1 MLKTERLLET
11 VFLLLDKR
19 KVTAE
24 ALAARF
30 GVSKRTVLRDMESLS
45 LAGIPLYG
53 RQGKEGGFS
62 LMETFIL
69 DKSLLTA
76 EEQKE
81 ILSALETMKPFT
93 ENHTEKLLMKL
104 KGIFSSPEPR
114 TDWLE
119 VDFFR
124 WGKKNGDSERFN
136 LLKSCIL
143 KRQPV
148 AFVYSGTSGKTEKR
162 QAYPLKLVFKKNTW
176 YLQGFC
182 PDKNDY
188 RTFKLNRLRELSV
201 LPGSFEDKY
210 RPPLLDNPEY
220 ILETPATNPP
230 DTGNQNPPDTDNQ
243 NPPDTNNQNPPDTG
257 NQNPPDT
264 TMQNPPVPVISLILE
279 FSPEVAYRV
288 YDEFE
293 PEEITPNSDGSF
305 TVEVSYPETDWVYG
319 YILSFGT
326 AVTVISPRRVAEII
340 KSRSEKIFQK
350 YL

>member
-24 ALAARF
+24 ELATRF
-30 GVSKRTVLRDMESLS
+30 GVSKRTVLRDMESLA
-45 LAGIPLYG
+45 LARIPLYG

-62 LMETFIL
+62 LMDTFVL

-93 ENHTEKLLMKL
+93 ENHTEKLLVKL
-104 KGIFSSPEPR
+104 KGIFSSPEAR

-119 VDFFR
+119 VDFSR
-124 WGKKNGDSERFN
+124 WGKKTGDSEKFN
-136 LLKSCIL
+136 LLKTCIL

-148 AFVYSGTSGKTEKR
+148 TFVYSGTSGKTENR
-162 QAYPLKLVFKKNTW
+162 QTYPLKLVFKKNTW

-188 RTFKLNRLRELSV
+188 RIFKLNRLRRLSV
-201 LPGSFEDKY
+201 LPGNFEDKY
-210 RPPLLDNPEY
+210 HPPLLDTSEYVPEN
-220 ILETPATNPP
+220 PATNPP
-230 DTGNQNPPDTDNQ
+230 DTSNP
-243 NPPDTNNQNPPDTG
+243 
-257 NQNPPDT
+257 NPPDT
-264 TMQNPPVPVISLILE
+264 TMPNPPIPVISLTLQ
-279 FSPEVAYRV
+279 FSPEAAYRV

-293 PEEITPNSDGSF
+293 PEEIKRNDDGSF

-319 YILSFGT
+319 YILSFGST
-326 AVTVISPRRVAEII
+326 VTVIAPRKAAEII

>member
-30 GVSKRTVLRDMESLS
+30 GVSKRTVLRDMESLA

-62 LMETFIL
+62 LMDTFVL

-210 RPPLLDNPEY
+210 RPPLLDTSEYVPEN
-220 ILETPATNPP
+220 PATNPP
-230 DTGNQNPPDTDNQ
+230 DTGNQ

-293 PEEITPNSDGSF
+293 PEEIKRNDDGSF

>member
-24 ALAARF
+24 ELATRF
-30 GVSKRTVLRDMESLS
+30 GVSKRTVLRDMESLA
-45 LAGIPLYG
+45 LARIPLYG

-62 LMETFIL
+62 LMDTFVL

-93 ENHTEKLLMKL
+93 ENHTEKLLVKL
-104 KGIFSSPEPR
+104 KGIFSSPEAR

-119 VDFFR
+119 VDFSR
-124 WGKKNGDSERFN
+124 WGKKTGDSKKFN
-136 LLKSCIL
+136 LLKTCIL

-148 AFVYSGTSGKTEKR
+148 TFVDSGTSGKTENR
-162 QAYPLKLVFKKNTW
+162 QTYPLKLVFKKNTW

-188 RTFKLNRLRELSV
+188 RIFKLNRLRRLSV
-201 LPGSFEDKY
+201 LPGNFEDKY
-210 RPPLLDNPEY
+210 HPPLLDTSEYVPEN
-220 ILETPATNPP
+220 PATNPP
-230 DTGNQNPPDTDNQ
+230 DTSNP
-243 NPPDTNNQNPPDTG
+243 
-257 NQNPPDT
+257 NPPDT
-264 TMQNPPVPVISLILE
+264 TMPNPPIPVISLTLQ
-279 FSPEVAYRV
+279 FSPEAAYRV

-293 PEEITPNSDGSF
+293 PEEIKRNDDGSF

-319 YILSFGT
+319 YILSFGST
-326 AVTVISPRRVAEII
+326 VTVIAPRKAAEII

>member
-24 ALAARF
+24 ELATRF

-45 LAGIPLYG
+45 LAGIPIYS

-210 RPPLLDNPEY
+210 RPPLLDNPDY
-220 ILETPATNPP
+220 ILENPATNPP
-230 DTGNQNPPDTDNQ
+230 DTGNPNPPDTDNQ
-243 NPPDTNNQNPPDTG
+243 NPP
-257 NQNPPDT
+257 
-264 TMQNPPVPVISLILE
+264 VPIISLILE

>member
-11 VFLLLDKR
+11 VFLLLGKR

-24 ALAARF
+24 ELATRF

-45 LAGIPLYG
+45 LAGIPIYS

-230 DTGNQNPPDTDNQ
+230 DTGNQNPPDT
-243 NPPDTNNQNPPDTG
+243 G
-257 NQNPPDT
+257 NQNPP
-264 TMQNPPVPVISLILE
+264 VPIISLILE

-326 AVTVISPRRVAEII
+326 AITVISPRRVAEII

>member
-24 ALAARF
+24 ELATRF

-45 LAGIPLYG
+45 LAGIPIYS

-182 PDKNDY
+182 PDKNNY

-210 RPPLLDNPEY
+210 RPPLLDNPDY
-220 ILETPATNPP
+220 ILENPATNPP
-230 DTGNQNPPDTDNQ
+230 DTGNPNPPDTDNQ
-243 NPPDTNNQNPPDTG
+243 NPP
-257 NQNPPDT
+257 
-264 TMQNPPVPVISLILE
+264 VPIISLILE

>member
-11 VFLLLDKR
+11 VFLFLDKR

-30 GVSKRTVLRDMESLS
+30 GVSKRTVLRDMESLA
-45 LAGIPLYG
+45 LAGIPIYS

-69 DKSLLTA
+69 DKSLLTE

-104 KGIFSSPEPR
+104 KGIFSSTETQ

-119 VDFFR
+119 VDFSR
-124 WGKKNGDSERFN
+124 WGKKTCDTKKFN

-143 KRQPV
+143 KRQPI
-148 AFVYSGTSGKTEKR
+148 AFVYSGTSGKTENR
-162 QAYPLKLVFKKNTW
+162 QTYPLKLVFKKNTW

-210 RPPLLDNPEY
+210 RPPLLDTSEYVPEN
-220 ILETPATNPP
+220 PATNPP
-230 DTGNQNPPDTDNQ
+230 DTSNP
-243 NPPDTNNQNPPDTG
+243 
-257 NQNPPDT
+257 NPPDT
-264 TMQNPPVPVISLILE
+264 TMQNPPVPVISLTLQ
-279 FSPEVAYRV
+279 FSPEAAYRV

-293 PEEITPNSDGSF
+293 PEEIKRNDDGSF

-319 YILSFGT
+319 YILSFGST
-326 AVTVISPRRVAEII
+326 VTVISPRKAAEII

>member
-11 VFLLLDKR
+11 VFLLLGKK

-24 ALAARF
+24 ELAARF
-30 GVSKRTVLRDMESLS
+30 GVSKRTVLRDMESLT

-62 LMETFIL
+62 LMETFVL

-93 ENHTEKLLMKL
+93 ENHTEKLLVKL
-104 KGIFSSPEPR
+104 KGIFSSPEAR

-119 VDFFR
+119 VDFSR
-124 WGKKNGDSERFN
+124 WGKKTGDTEKFN
-136 LLKSCIL
+136 LLKSSIL

-148 AFVYSGTSGKTEKR
+148 AFVYSNTSGKTESR
-162 QAYPLKLVFKKNTW
+162 QTYPLKLVFKKNTW

-188 RTFKLNRLRELSV
+188 RIFKLNRLRELSV

-210 RPPLLDNPEY
+210 RPPLLDTPEY
-220 ILETPATNPP
+220 VPENPATNPP
-230 DTGNQNPPDTDNQ
+230 DTIMPNPPI
-243 NPPDTNNQNPPDTG
+243 
-257 NQNPPDT
+257 
-264 TMQNPPVPVISLILE
+264 PVISLTLQ
-279 FSPEVAYRV
+279 FSPEAAYRV

-293 PEEITPNSDGSF
+293 PEEITPNDDGSF

-319 YILSFGT
+319 YILSFGST
-326 AVTVISPRRVAEII
+326 VTVIAPRKAAEII

>member
-30 GVSKRTVLRDMESLS
+30 GVSKRTVLRDMESLA
-45 LAGIPLYG
+45 LAGIPIYS

-93 ENHTEKLLMKL
+93 EKHTEKLLVKL
-104 KGIFSSPEPR
+104 KRIFSSPEAR

-119 VDFFR
+119 VDFSR
-124 WGKKNGDSERFN
+124 WGKKTGDTEKFN
-136 LLKSCIL
+136 LLKTCIL
-143 KRQPV
+143 KRQPI
-148 AFVYSGTSGKTEKR
+148 AFVYSNTSGKTESR

-220 ILETPATNPP
+220 ILENPATNPP
-230 DTGNQNPPDTDNQ
+230 DTTM
-243 NPPDTNNQNPPDTG
+243 QNPPDTG
-257 NQNPPDT
+257 NQNPP
-264 TMQNPPVPVISLILE
+264 VPVISLTLQ
-279 FSPEVAYRV
+279 FSPEATYRV

-293 PEEITPNSDGSF
+293 PEEIKRNDDGSF

>member
-45 LAGIPLYG
+45 LAGIPIYS

-81 ILSALETMKPFT
+81 ILSALETIKPFV
-93 ENHTEKLLMKL
+93 EKDSEKLLVKL
-104 KGIFSSPEPR
+104 KGIFSSTETQ

-119 VDFFR
+119 VDFSR
-124 WGKKNGDSERFN
+124 WGKKTCDTKKFN

-143 KRQPV
+143 KRQPI
-148 AFVYSGTSGKTEKR
+148 AFAYSNTSGKTESR

-210 RPPLLDNPEY
+210 RPSLLDTSEYVPEN
-220 ILETPATNPP
+220 PAT
-230 DTGNQNPPDTDNQ
+230 
-243 NPPDTNNQNPPDTG
+243 
-257 NQNPPDT
+257 NPPDT
-264 TMQNPPVPVISLILE
+264 TMQNPPVPVISLTLQ
-279 FSPEVAYRV
+279 FSPEAAYRV

-293 PEEITPNSDGSF
+293 PEEIKRNCDGSF
-305 TVEVSYPETDWVYG
+305 TVEVSYPETDWIYG

-326 AVTVISPRRVAEII
+326 AVTVISPRKAAEII
-340 KSRSEKIFQK
+340 KSCSEKILQK

>member
-45 LAGIPLYG
+45 LAGIPIYS

-148 AFVYSGTSGKTEKR
+148 AFVYSGTSGKTENR
-162 QAYPLKLVFKKNTW
+162 QTYPLKLVFKKNTW

-220 ILETPATNPP
+220 ILENPATNPP
-230 DTGNQNPPDTDNQ
+230 DTGNQNPP
-243 NPPDTNNQNPPDTG
+243 
-257 NQNPPDT
+257 
-264 TMQNPPVPVISLILE
+264 VPIISLILE

>member
-24 ALAARF
+24 ELAARF
-30 GVSKRTVLRDMESLS
+30 GVSKRTVLRDMESLA

-62 LMETFIL
+62 LMDTFVL

-81 ILSALETMKPFT
+81 ILSALETMKSFT
-93 ENHTEKLLMKL
+93 ENHTEKLLVKL
-104 KGIFSSPEPR
+104 KGIFYSPEAR

-119 VDFFR
+119 VDFSR
-124 WGKKNGDSERFN
+124 WGKKTGDTEKFN

-148 AFVYSGTSGKTEKR
+148 AFVYSGTSGKTENR
-162 QAYPLKLVFKKNTW
+162 QTYPLKLVFKKNTW

-188 RTFKLNRLRELSV
+188 RIFKLNRLRELSV
-201 LPGSFEDKY
+201 LPGNFEDKY
-210 RPPLLDNPEY
+210 RPPLLDTPEY
-220 ILETPATNPP
+220 VPENPATNPP
-230 DTGNQNPPDTDNQ
+230 DTSNP
-243 NPPDTNNQNPPDTG
+243 
-257 NQNPPDT
+257 NPPDT
-264 TMQNPPVPVISLILE
+264 TMQNPPVPVISLTLQ

-293 PEEITPNSDGSF
+293 PEEIKRNDDGSF

-319 YILSFGT
+319 YILSFGST
-326 AVTVISPRRVAEII
+326 VTVISPRKVAEII

>member
-24 ALAARF
+24 ELATRF
-30 GVSKRTVLRDMESLS
+30 GVSKRTVLRDMESLT
-45 LAGIPLYG
+45 LAGIPIYS

-220 ILETPATNPP
+220 ILENPATNPP
-230 DTGNQNPPDTDNQ
+230 DTGNPNPPDTDNQ
-243 NPPDTNNQNPPDTG
+243 NPP
-257 NQNPPDT
+257 
-264 TMQNPPVPVISLILE
+264 VPIISLILE

>member
-1 MLKTERLLET
+1 MQN
-11 VFLLLDKR
+11 
-19 KVTAE
+19 
-24 ALAARF
+24 
-30 GVSKRTVLRDMESLS
+30 
-45 LAGIPLYG
+45 I
-53 RQGKEGGFS
+53 GF
-62 LMETFIL
+62 
-69 DKSLLTA
+69 
-76 EEQKE
+76 QK
-81 ILSALETMKPFT
+81 AQRT

-104 KGIFSSPEPR
+104 KGIFSSPEAR

-119 VDFFR
+119 VDFSR
-124 WGKKNGDSERFN
+124 WGKKTGDTEKFN

-148 AFVYSGTSGKTEKR
+148 AFVYSGTSGKTESR

-188 RTFKLNRLRELSV
+188 RTFKLNRLRGLSV

-210 RPPLLDNPEY
+210 HPPLLDTPEY
-220 ILETPATNPP
+220 VPENSAPKPP
-230 DTGNQNPPDTDNQ
+230 GITTL
-243 NPPDTNNQNPPDTG
+243 
-257 NQNPPDT
+257 NPPDT
-264 TMQNPPVPVISLILE
+264 TMQNPPVPVISLTLQ
-279 FSPEVAYRV
+279 FSPEAAYRV

-293 PEEITPNSDGSF
+293 PEEIKHNDDGSF

-319 YILSFGT
+319 YVLSFGST
-326 AVTVISPRRVAEII
+326 VTVISPRKVAEII

>member
-24 ALAARF
+24 ELATRF

-45 LAGIPLYG
+45 LAGIPIYS

-230 DTGNQNPPDTDNQ
+230 DTGNQNPP
-243 NPPDTNNQNPPDTG
+243 
-257 NQNPPDT
+257 
-264 TMQNPPVPVISLILE
+264 VPIISLILE

-326 AVTVISPRRVAEII
+326 AITVISPRRVAEII

>member
-24 ALAARF
+24 ELAARF
-30 GVSKRTVLRDMESLS
+30 GVSKRTVLRDMESLA

-62 LMETFIL
+62 LMDTFVL

-81 ILSALETMKPFT
+81 ILFSLETIKPFV
-93 ENHTEKLLMKL
+93 EKDSEKLLVKL
-104 KGIFSSPEPR
+104 KGIFSSTETQ

-119 VDFFR
+119 VDFSR
-124 WGKKNGDSERFN
+124 WGKKTCDTKKFN

-143 KRQPV
+143 KRQPI
-148 AFVYSGTSGKTEKR
+148 AFAYSNTSGKTESR

-210 RPPLLDNPEY
+210 RPPLLDTSEY
-220 ILETPATNPP
+220 VLENPATNPP
-230 DTGNQNPPDTDNQ
+230 DT
-243 NPPDTNNQNPPDTG
+243 
-257 NQNPPDT
+257 
-264 TMQNPPVPVISLILE
+264 TMPNPPVPVISLILE
-279 FSPEVAYRV
+279 FSPEAAYRV

-293 PEEITPNSDGSF
+293 PEEIKRNDDGSF

-326 AVTVISPRRVAEII
+326 AVTVISPRKAAEII
-340 KSRSEKIFQK
+340 KSRSEKILQK

>member
-24 ALAARF
+24 ELATRF
-30 GVSKRTVLRDMESLS
+30 GVSKRTVLRDMESLT
-45 LAGIPLYG
+45 LAGIPIYS

-220 ILETPATNPP
+220 ILENPATNPP
-230 DTGNQNPPDTDNQ
+230 DTGNQNPP
-243 NPPDTNNQNPPDTG
+243 
-257 NQNPPDT
+257 
-264 TMQNPPVPVISLILE
+264 VPIISLILE

-305 TVEVSYPETDWVYG
+305 TVEVSYSETDWVYG

-326 AVTVISPRRVAEII
+326 AITVISPRRVAEII

>member
-1 MLKTERLLET
+1 
-11 VFLLLDKR
+11 
-19 KVTAE
+19 
-24 ALAARF
+24 
-30 GVSKRTVLRDMESLS
+30 
-45 LAGIPLYG
+45 
-53 RQGKEGGFS
+53 
-62 LMETFIL
+62 METFIL
-69 DKSLLTA
+69 DKSLLTE

-104 KGIFSSPEPR
+104 KGIFSSTETQ

-119 VDFFR
+119 VDFSR
-124 WGKKNGDSERFN
+124 WGKKTCDTKKFN

-143 KRQPV
+143 KRQPI
-148 AFVYSGTSGKTEKR
+148 AFVYSGTSGKTENR
-162 QAYPLKLVFKKNTW
+162 QTYPLKLVFKKNTW

-210 RPPLLDNPEY
+210 RPPLLDTSEYVPEN
-220 ILETPATNPP
+220 PATNPP
-230 DTGNQNPPDTDNQ
+230 DTSNP
-243 NPPDTNNQNPPDTG
+243 
-257 NQNPPDT
+257 NPPDT
-264 TMQNPPVPVISLILE
+264 TMQNPPVPVISLTLQ
-279 FSPEVAYRV
+279 FSPEAAYRV

-293 PEEITPNSDGSF
+293 PEEIKRNDDGSF
-305 TVEVSYPETDWVYG
+305 TVEVSYPETDWIYG

-326 AVTVISPRRVAEII
+326 AVTVISPRKAAEII

>member
-24 ALAARF
+24 ALATRF
-30 GVSKRTVLRDMESLS
+30 GVSKRTVLRDMESLA
-45 LAGIPLYG
+45 LAGIPIYS

-81 ILSALETMKPFT
+81 ILSALETMKTFT
-93 ENHTEKLLMKL
+93 ENHTEKLLVKL
-104 KGIFSSPEPR
+104 KGIFSSPEAR

-119 VDFFR
+119 VDFSR
-124 WGKKNGDSERFN
+124 WGKKTGDSEKFN
-136 LLKSCIL
+136 LLKTCIL
-143 KRQPV
+143 KRQPITF
-148 AFVYSGTSGKTEKR
+148 AYSNTSGKTESR

-176 YLQGFC
+176 YLQGYC

-188 RTFKLNRLRELSV
+188 RIFKLNRLRELSV

-210 RPPLLDNPEY
+210 HPPLLDTSEYVPEN
-220 ILETPATNPP
+220 PATNPP
-230 DTGNQNPPDTDNQ
+230 GITTL
-243 NPPDTNNQNPPDTG
+243 
-257 NQNPPDT
+257 NPPDT
-264 TMQNPPVPVISLILE
+264 TMQNPPVPVISLTLQ

-293 PEEITPNSDGSF
+293 PEEIKRNDDGSF

-319 YILSFGT
+319 YILSFGST
-326 AVTVISPRRVAEII
+326 VTVISPRKAAEII

>member
-45 LAGIPLYG
+45 LAGIPIYS

-124 WGKKNGDSERFN
+124 WGKKNGDSEKFN
-136 LLKSCIL
+136 LLKTCIL

-148 AFVYSGTSGKTEKR
+148 AFVYSGTSGKTENR
-162 QAYPLKLVFKKNTW
+162 QTYPLKLVFKKNTW

-201 LPGSFEDKY
+201 LPGNFEDKY
-210 RPPLLDNPEY
+210 HPPLLDTSEYVPEN
-220 ILETPATNPP
+220 PATNPP
-230 DTGNQNPPDTDNQ
+230 DTSNP
-243 NPPDTNNQNPPDTG
+243 
-257 NQNPPDT
+257 NPPDT
-264 TMQNPPVPVISLILE
+264 TMPNPPIPVISLTLQ
-279 FSPEVAYRV
+279 FSPEAAYRV

-293 PEEITPNSDGSF
+293 PEEIKRNDDGSF

-319 YILSFGT
+319 YILSFGST
-326 AVTVISPRRVAEII
+326 VTVIAPRKAAEII

>member
-24 ALAARF
+24 ELATRF
-30 GVSKRTVLRDMESLS
+30 GVSKRTVLRDMESLT
-45 LAGIPLYG
+45 LAGIPIYS

-210 RPPLLDNPEY
+210 RPPLLDNPDY
-220 ILETPATNPP
+220 ILENPATNPP
-230 DTGNQNPPDTDNQ
+230 DTGNPNPPDTDNQ
-243 NPPDTNNQNPPDTG
+243 NPP
-257 NQNPPDT
+257 
-264 TMQNPPVPVISLILE
+264 VPIISLILE

>member
-11 VFLLLDKR
+11 VFLLLGKK

-24 ALAARF
+24 ELATRF

-45 LAGIPLYG
+45 LVGIPLYG

-104 KGIFSSPEPR
+104 KGIFSSPESR

-119 VDFFR
+119 VDFSR
-124 WGKKNGDSERFN
+124 WGKKTCDIKKFN

-143 KRQPV
+143 KRQPI
-148 AFVYSGTSGKTEKR
+148 AFVYSGTSGKTENR
-162 QAYPLKLVFKKNTW
+162 QTYPLKLVFKKNTW

-188 RTFKLNRLRELSV
+188 RIFKLNRLRELSI
-201 LPGSFEDKY
+201 LSGNFEDKY
-210 RPPLLDNPEY
+210 HPPLLDTPEY
-220 ILETPATNPP
+220 VPENPATNPP
-230 DTGNQNPPDTDNQ
+230 DTSNP
-243 NPPDTNNQNPPDTG
+243 
-257 NQNPPDT
+257 NPPDT
-264 TMQNPPVPVISLILE
+264 TMPNPPIPVISLTLQ
-279 FSPEVAYRV
+279 FSPEAAYRV

-293 PEEITPNSDGSF
+293 PEEIKRNNDGSF

-319 YILSFGT
+319 YILSFGST
-326 AVTVISPRRVAEII
+326 VTVISPRKAAEII

>member
-24 ALAARF
+24 ELATRF
-30 GVSKRTVLRDMESLS
+30 GVSKRTVLRDMESLA
-45 LAGIPLYG
+45 LARIPLYG

-220 ILETPATNPP
+220 ILENPATNPP
-230 DTGNQNPPDTDNQ
+230 DTGNQNPP
-243 NPPDTNNQNPPDTG
+243 
-257 NQNPPDT
+257 
-264 TMQNPPVPVISLILE
+264 VPIISLILE

-305 TVEVSYPETDWVYG
+305 TVEVSYSETDWVYG

-326 AVTVISPRRVAEII
+326 AITVISPRRVAEII

>member
-11 VFLLLDKR
+11 VFLLLGKR

-24 ALAARF
+24 ELAARF
-30 GVSKRTVLRDMESLS
+30 GVSKRTVLRDMESLA
-45 LAGIPLYG
+45 LAGIPIYG

-81 ILSALETMKPFT
+81 ILSALETMKPFV
-93 ENHTEKLLMKL
+93 EKDSEKLLVKL
-104 KGIFSSPEPR
+104 KGIFSSTETQ

-119 VDFFR
+119 VDFSR
-124 WGKKNGDSERFN
+124 WGKKTGDTEKFN
-136 LLKSCIL
+136 LLKTCIL
-143 KRQPV
+143 KRQPI
-148 AFVYSGTSGKTEKR
+148 AFVYSNTSGKTESR

-201 LPGSFEDKY
+201 LPGNFEDKY
-210 RPPLLDNPEY
+210 RPPLLDTSEYVPEN
-220 ILETPATNPP
+220 PATNPP
-230 DTGNQNPPDTDNQ
+230 I
-243 NPPDTNNQNPPDTG
+243 
-257 NQNPPDT
+257 
-264 TMQNPPVPVISLILE
+264 PVISLTLQ
-279 FSPEVAYRV
+279 FSPEAAYRV

-319 YILSFGT
+319 YILSFGST
-326 AVTVISPRRVAEII
+326 VTVISPRKAAEII

>member
-11 VFLLLDKR
+11 VFLLLGKR

-24 ALAARF
+24 ELAARF
-30 GVSKRTVLRDMESLS
+30 GVSKRTVLRDMESLA

-62 LMETFIL
+62 LMDTFVL

-93 ENHTEKLLMKL
+93 ENHTEKLLVKL
-104 KGIFSSPEPR
+104 KGIFSSPEAR

-119 VDFFR
+119 VDFSR
-124 WGKKNGDSERFN
+124 WGKKTGDSEKFN

-143 KRQPV
+143 KRQPI
-148 AFVYSGTSGKTEKR
+148 AFVYSGTSGKTESR

-188 RTFKLNRLRELSV
+188 RIFKLNRLRDLSI
-201 LPGSFEDKY
+201 LSGNFENKY
-210 RPPLLDNPEY
+210 HPPLLDTPEY
-220 ILETPATNPP
+220 VPENPATNPA
-230 DTGNQNPPDTDNQ
+230 
-243 NPPDTNNQNPPDTG
+243 
-257 NQNPPDT
+257 DT
-264 TMQNPPVPVISLILE
+264 TMPNPPIPVISLTLQ
-279 FSPEVAYRV
+279 FSPEAAYRV

-293 PEEITPNSDGSF
+293 PEEIKRNDDGSF

-319 YILSFGT
+319 YILSFGST
-326 AVTVISPRRVAEII
+326 VAVISPRKATEII
-340 KSRSEKIFQK
+340 KSRSEKILQK

>member
-11 VFLLLDKR
+11 VFLLLGKR

-24 ALAARF
+24 ELATRF

-45 LAGIPLYG
+45 LAGIPIYS

-230 DTGNQNPPDTDNQ
+230 DTTMQNPPDTDNQ
-243 NPPDTNNQNPPDTG
+243 NPPDTNNQNPP
-257 NQNPPDT
+257 
-264 TMQNPPVPVISLILE
+264 VPIISLILE

-326 AVTVISPRRVAEII
+326 AITVISPRRVAEII

>member
-24 ALAARF
+24 ELATRF

-45 LAGIPLYG
+45 LAGIPIYS

-162 QAYPLKLVFKKNTW
+162 QAYPLKLVFKKYTW

-188 RTFKLNRLRELSV
+188 RTCKLNRLRELSV

-230 DTGNQNPPDTDNQ
+230 DTGNQNPP
-243 NPPDTNNQNPPDTG
+243 
-257 NQNPPDT
+257 
-264 TMQNPPVPVISLILE
+264 VPIISLILE

-326 AVTVISPRRVAEII
+326 AITVISPRRVAEII

>member
-11 VFLLLDKR
+11 VFFLLSK
-19 KVTAE
+19 KKATAE
-24 ALAARF
+24 ELAARF
-30 GVSKRTVLRDMESLS
+30 GVSKRTVLRDMESLA

-62 LMETFIL
+62 LMDTFVL

-93 ENHTEKLLMKL
+93 ENHTEKLLVKL
-104 KGIFSSPEPR
+104 KGIFSSPEAR

-119 VDFFR
+119 VDFSR
-124 WGKKNGDSERFN
+124 WGKKTGDSEKFN

-143 KRQPV
+143 KRQPI
-148 AFVYSGTSGKTEKR
+148 AFVYSGTSGKTESR

-188 RTFKLNRLRELSV
+188 RIFKLNRLRDLSI
-201 LPGSFEDKY
+201 LSGNFENKY
-210 RPPLLDNPEY
+210 HPPLLDTPEY
-220 ILETPATNPP
+220 VPENPATNPA
-230 DTGNQNPPDTDNQ
+230 
-243 NPPDTNNQNPPDTG
+243 
-257 NQNPPDT
+257 DT
-264 TMQNPPVPVISLILE
+264 TMPNPPIPVISLTLQ
-279 FSPEVAYRV
+279 FSPEAAYRV

-293 PEEITPNSDGSF
+293 PEEIKRNDDGSF

-319 YILSFGT
+319 YILSFGST
-326 AVTVISPRRVAEII
+326 VAVISPRKATEII
-340 KSRSEKIFQK
+340 KSRSEKILQK

>member
-24 ALAARF
+24 ELATRF
-30 GVSKRTVLRDMESLS
+30 GVSKRTVLRDMESLT
-45 LAGIPLYG
+45 LAGIPIYS

-220 ILETPATNPP
+220 ILENPATNPPDTGNPNPP
-230 DTGNQNPPDTDNQ
+230 DTGNQNPP
-243 NPPDTNNQNPPDTG
+243 
-257 NQNPPDT
+257 
-264 TMQNPPVPVISLILE
+264 VPIISLILE

-326 AVTVISPRRVAEII
+326 AITVISPRRVAEII

>member
-1 MLKTERLLET
+1 
-11 VFLLLDKR
+11 
-19 KVTAE
+19 
-24 ALAARF
+24 
-30 GVSKRTVLRDMESLS
+30 
-45 LAGIPLYG
+45 
-53 RQGKEGGFS
+53 
-62 LMETFIL
+62 METFIL

-220 ILETPATNPP
+220 ILENPATNPP
-230 DTGNQNPPDTDNQ
+230 DTGNQNPPDTTMP
-243 NPPDTNNQNPPDTG
+243 NPPI
-257 NQNPPDT
+257 
-264 TMQNPPVPVISLILE
+264 PVISLTLQ
-279 FSPEVAYRV
+279 FSPEAAYRV

-293 PEEITPNSDGSF
+293 PEEIKRNDDGSF

-319 YILSFGT
+319 YILSFGST
-326 AVTVISPRRVAEII
+326 VTVIAPRKAAEII

>member
-24 ALAARF
+24 ELATRF

-45 LAGIPLYG
+45 LAGIPIYS

-220 ILETPATNPP
+220 ILENPATNPP
-230 DTGNQNPPDTDNQ
+230 DTGNQNPP
-243 NPPDTNNQNPPDTG
+243 
-257 NQNPPDT
+257 
-264 TMQNPPVPVISLILE
+264 VPIISLILE

>member
-45 LAGIPLYG
+45 LAGIPIYS

-81 ILSALETMKPFT
+81 ILSALETIKPFV
-93 ENHTEKLLMKL
+93 EKDSEKLLVKL
-104 KGIFSSPEPR
+104 KGIFSSTETQ

-119 VDFFR
+119 VDFSR
-124 WGKKNGDSERFN
+124 WGKKTCDTKKFN

-143 KRQPV
+143 KRQPI
-148 AFVYSGTSGKTEKR
+148 AFAYSNTSGKTESR

-210 RPPLLDNPEY
+210 RPSLLDTSEYVPEN
-220 ILETPATNPP
+220 PAT
-230 DTGNQNPPDTDNQ
+230 
-243 NPPDTNNQNPPDTG
+243 
-257 NQNPPDT
+257 NPPDT
-264 TMQNPPVPVISLILE
+264 TMQNPPVPVISLTLQ
-279 FSPEVAYRV
+279 FSPEAAYRV

-293 PEEITPNSDGSF
+293 PEEIKRNCDGSF
-305 TVEVSYPETDWVYG
+305 TVEVSYPETDWIYG

-326 AVTVISPRRVAEII
+326 AVTVISPRKAAEII
-340 KSRSEKIFQK
+340 KSRSEKILQK

>member
-24 ALAARF
+24 ELAARF
-30 GVSKRTVLRDMESLS
+30 GVSKRTVLRDMESLA

-93 ENHTEKLLMKL
+93 ENHTEKLLVKL
-104 KGIFSSPEPR
+104 KGIFSTPEAR

-119 VDFFR
+119 VDFSR
-124 WGKKNGDSERFN
+124 WGKKTGDSEKFN

-143 KRQPV
+143 KRQPI
-148 AFVYSGTSGKTEKR
+148 AFVYSGTSGKTENR
-162 QAYPLKLVFKKNTW
+162 QTYPLKLVFKKNTW

-201 LPGSFEDKY
+201 LPGNFEDKY
-210 RPPLLDNPEY
+210 RPPLLDTPEY
-220 ILETPATNPP
+220 VPENPATNPA
-230 DTGNQNPPDTDNQ
+230 
-243 NPPDTNNQNPPDTG
+243 
-257 NQNPPDT
+257 DT
-264 TMQNPPVPVISLILE
+264 TMPNPPIPVISLTLQ
-279 FSPEVAYRV
+279 FSPEAAYRV

-293 PEEITPNSDGSF
+293 PEEIKRNDDGSF

-319 YILSFGT
+319 YILSFGST
-326 AVTVISPRRVAEII
+326 VTVISPRKAAEII

>member
-11 VFLLLDKR
+11 VFLFLDKR

-30 GVSKRTVLRDMESLS
+30 GVSKRTVLRDMESLA
-45 LAGIPLYG
+45 LAGIPIYS

-69 DKSLLTA
+69 DKSLLTE

-104 KGIFSSPEPR
+104 KGIFSSTETQ

-119 VDFFR
+119 VDFSR
-124 WGKKNGDSERFN
+124 WGKKTCDTKKFN

-143 KRQPV
+143 KRQPI
-148 AFVYSGTSGKTEKR
+148 AFVYSGTSGKTENR
-162 QAYPLKLVFKKNTW
+162 QTYPLKLVFKKNTW

-210 RPPLLDNPEY
+210 RPPLLDTSEYVPEN
-220 ILETPATNPP
+220 PATNPP
-230 DTGNQNPPDTDNQ
+230 DTSNP
-243 NPPDTNNQNPPDTG
+243 
-257 NQNPPDT
+257 NPPDT
-264 TMQNPPVPVISLILE
+264 TMQNPPVPVISLTLQ
-279 FSPEVAYRV
+279 FSPEAAYRV

-293 PEEITPNSDGSF
+293 PEEIKRNDDGSF
-305 TVEVSYPETDWVYG
+305 TVEVSYPETDWIYG

-326 AVTVISPRRVAEII
+326 AVTVISPRKAAEII

>member
-24 ALAARF
+24 ELATRF

-45 LAGIPLYG
+45 LAGIPIYS

-230 DTGNQNPPDTDNQ
+230 DTGNP
-243 NPPDTNNQNPPDTG
+243 NPPDTG
-257 NQNPPDT
+257 NQNPP
-264 TMQNPPVPVISLILE
+264 VPIISLILE

-326 AVTVISPRRVAEII
+326 AITVISPRRVAEII

>member
-45 LAGIPLYG
+45 LAGIPIYS

-210 RPPLLDNPEY
+210 RPPLLDNPDY
-220 ILETPATNPP
+220 ILENPAT
-230 DTGNQNPPDTDNQ
+230 

-257 NQNPPDT
+257 NPNPPDT
-264 TMQNPPVPVISLILE
+264 DNQNPPVPIISLILE

>member
-24 ALAARF
+24 ELATRF

-45 LAGIPLYG
+45 LAGIPIYS

-162 QAYPLKLVFKKNTW
+162 QVYPLKLVFKKNTW

-220 ILETPATNPP
+220 ILENPATNPP
-230 DTGNQNPPDTDNQ
+230 DTGNPNPPDTDNQ
-243 NPPDTNNQNPPDTG
+243 NPP
-257 NQNPPDT
+257 
-264 TMQNPPVPVISLILE
+264 VPIISLILE

>member
-24 ALAARF
+24 ELATRF

-45 LAGIPLYG
+45 LARIPLYG

-62 LMETFIL
+62 LMDTFVL

-93 ENHTEKLLMKL
+93 ENHTEKLLVKL
-104 KGIFSSPEPR
+104 KGIFSSPEAR

-119 VDFFR
+119 VDFSR
-124 WGKKNGDSERFN
+124 WGKKTGDSEKFN
-136 LLKSCIL
+136 LLKTCIL

-148 AFVYSGTSGKTEKR
+148 TFVYSGTSGKTEKR

-182 PDKNDY
+182 PDKNNY

-210 RPPLLDNPEY
+210 RPPLLDNPDY
-220 ILETPATNPP
+220 ILENPATNPP
-230 DTGNQNPPDTDNQ
+230 DTGNQNPP
-243 NPPDTNNQNPPDTG
+243 
-257 NQNPPDT
+257 
-264 TMQNPPVPVISLILE
+264 VPIISLILE

-326 AVTVISPRRVAEII
+326 AITVISPRRVAEII

>member
-11 VFLLLDKR
+11 VFLLLGKR

-24 ALAARF
+24 ELAARF

-62 LMETFIL
+62 LMDTFVL

-76 EEQKE
+76 
-81 ILSALETMKPFT
+81 PFT
-93 ENHTEKLLMKL
+93 ENHTEKLLVKL
-104 KGIFSSPEPR
+104 KGIFSSPEAR

-119 VDFFR
+119 VDFSR
-124 WGKKNGDSERFN
+124 WGKKTGDSEKFN
-136 LLKSCIL
+136 LLKTCIL

-148 AFVYSGTSGKTEKR
+148 TFVYSGTSGKTENR
-162 QAYPLKLVFKKNTW
+162 QTYPLKLVFKKNTW

-188 RTFKLNRLRELSV
+188 RIFKLNRLRRLSV
-201 LPGSFEDKY
+201 LPGNFEDKY
-210 RPPLLDNPEY
+210 HPPLLDTSEYVPEN
-220 ILETPATNPP
+220 PATNPP
-230 DTGNQNPPDTDNQ
+230 DTSNP
-243 NPPDTNNQNPPDTG
+243 
-257 NQNPPDT
+257 NPPDT
-264 TMQNPPVPVISLILE
+264 TMPNPPIPVISLTLQ
-279 FSPEVAYRV
+279 FSPEAAYRV

-293 PEEITPNSDGSF
+293 PEEIKRNDDGSF

-319 YILSFGT
+319 YILSFGST
-326 AVTVISPRRVAEII
+326 VTVIAPRKAAEII